1 MSEAVMDDSRNP
13 ERPSWGAALA
23 RAAGRRH
30 IDNQGDAVSRAGDRE
45 APALIDLGGE
55 TGPRTYSFRE
65 IDALSDAVARGLL
78 ASGLASGDRVAILSA
93 NRAEFLTAF
102 LGAMR
107 AGLVSVPVN
116 TKLPRETVDYIL
128 RDADAKLVLL
138 DAERLSLCPRD
149 LPRRLFGG
157 EGEDGFERLMSPG
170 PFTAVRPAAGQ
181 SAMFLYTSGS
191 TGRPKGVVLSHESHL
206 WVLDVRA
213 RAKPGPDQRTL
224 VAAPLYHMNAL
235 STCQTAL
242 ALHDTVVLLPAFKA
256 ASYIEAIGRYRPT
269 LVTSVPTMMA
279 MMLREERRLHATDL
293 SSVTALR
300 MGSAPVSHALAQSLR
315 ALFPRA
321 AISNGYGTTEAGPI
335 VFAPHPAG
343 IAEPL
348 LSLGC
353 AHPEVELR
361 LAGDGGGTA
370 EEGVL
375 EMKCPALMT
384 AYHKLPETTRKVMTA
399 DGHYVTG
406 DVFRRDA
413 QGFFFFV
420 GRADDMFVCGGEN
433 IYPGEVEKMLER
445 HPAVH
450 QACVVPVADELKWQ
464 KPVAFVVVRPGVAL
478 SEQEVKEFALAN
490 APAYQHPRR
499 VWFLEALPL
508 AGTNK
513 IDRRAL
519 ARVAE
524 EAR

>member
-1 MSEAVMDDSRNP
+1 MEGSGDI
-13 ERPSWGAALA
+13 ERRTWGAALA

-30 IDNQGDAVSRAGDRE
+30 IDNQGDAVNRAGDGE

-55 TGPRTYSFRE
+55 AGPRTYSFRE
-65 IDALSDAVARGLL
+65 IDELSDAAARGLL
-78 ASGLASGDRVAILSA
+78 ASGLSRGDRVAILSG

-102 LGAMR
+102 LGTMR

-128 RDADAKLVLL
+128 RDADAKLVLA
-138 DAERLSLCPRD
+138 DAERLALSPPD

-157 EGEDGFERLMSPG
+157 TGEDGFERLMSPG
-170 PFTAVRPAAGQ
+170 SFAAVRPAPGET
-181 SAMFLYTSGS
+181 AMFLYTSGS

-213 RAKPGPDQRTL
+213 RAKPGADQRTL

-242 ALHDTVVLLPAFKA
+242 ALHDTVVLLPAFAA

-269 LVTSVPTMMA
+269 LLTSVPTMMA
-279 MMLREERRLHATDL
+279 MMLREERRLHETDL
-293 SSVTALR
+293 ASVTALR
-300 MGSAPVSHALAQSLR
+300 MGSAPVSQALAEALS

-321 AISNGYGTTEAGPI
+321 AMSNGYGTTEAGPI

-343 IAEPL
+343 LATPL

-361 LAGDGGGTA
+361 LAGGGGGAA

-375 EMKCPALMT
+375 EMKCPALMSE
-384 AYHKLPETTRKVMTA
+384 YHKLPEATRKAMTA
-399 DGHYVTG
+399 DGYYVTG
-406 DVFRRDA
+406 DVFHRDA

-450 QACVVPVADELKWQ
+450 QACVVPVKDELKWQ
-464 KPVAFVVVRPGVAL
+464 KPVAFVVVQPGVVL
-478 SEQEVKEFALAN
+478 TEQEVKEFALAH

-499 VWFLEALPL
+499 VWFLDALPL

-519 ARVAE
+519 ARLAE
-524 EAR
+524 DGS